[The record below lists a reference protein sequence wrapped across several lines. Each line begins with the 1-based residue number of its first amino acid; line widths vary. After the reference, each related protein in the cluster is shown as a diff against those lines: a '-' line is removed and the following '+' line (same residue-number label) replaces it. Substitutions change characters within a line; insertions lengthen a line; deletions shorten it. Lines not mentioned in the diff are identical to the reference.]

1 MIRNIS
7 IQTIKGKNR
16 CRQVILRGTECL
28 RCLKKGIMEVG
39 QMKFKV
45 INDCKSINYDAA
57 QVINASIMI

>member
-28 RCLKKGIMEVG
+28 NCLKNGIMEVG
-39 QMKFKV
+39 KMKFKV
-45 INDCKSINYDAA
+45 INDFKSINYDAA
-57 QVINASIMI
+57 QVINVSIMI